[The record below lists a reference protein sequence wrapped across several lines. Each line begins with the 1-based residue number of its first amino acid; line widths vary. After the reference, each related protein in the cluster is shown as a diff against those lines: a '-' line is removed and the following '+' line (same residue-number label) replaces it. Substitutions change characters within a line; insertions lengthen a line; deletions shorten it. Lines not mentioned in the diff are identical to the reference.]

1 MEHPRIS
8 VVAPVFNE
16 EETLPEFYRRVQA
29 VMDGL
34 GEPWELVLVDDGSS
48 DGSFRIAQE
57 LHKQDPH
64 VRVVRF
70 ARNFGHQIAITAG
83 LDYARGDAV
92 VTIDSDLQDPPEVIP
107 DLIARWQEGY
117 HVVYGVRSEREGE
130 SWFKLFTARLFYRL
144 IAALTDVRIPVEAGD
159 FRLLDRKVVED
170 MRRLRE
176 HRRFIR
182 GMTSWVGYR
191 QIGVPYHRHA
201 RFAGQTKYPFRKMFR
216 LALDAITGFSDVP
229 LRLAWTFGA
238 VLLVLGVVLGLV
250 LLGLRLA
257 GQVPLAGQGL
267 MLTVAIILSGAQL
280 LFLGIIGEYLARIYD
295 EVRNRPLYTV
305 MEVLERSEKSSAR

>member
-267 MLTVAIILSGAQL
+267 MLTVALILSGAQL

>member
-305 MEVLERSEKSSAR
+305 MEVLERSEKGSAR